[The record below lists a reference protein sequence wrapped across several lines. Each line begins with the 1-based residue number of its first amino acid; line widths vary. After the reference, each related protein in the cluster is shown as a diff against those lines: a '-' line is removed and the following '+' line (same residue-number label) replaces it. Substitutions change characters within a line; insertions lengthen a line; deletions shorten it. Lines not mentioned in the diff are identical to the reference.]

1 MDEATK
7 NAFRGALEREEGLI
21 AMDRRK
27 RTTKDDFESLAV
39 IGRGAFGEVRLVRT
53 TAKESGNVEVFAL
66 KSMKKEAMVLKNQV
80 GHVRAGEDPLGRRGV
95 CTCGAHS
102 STVERPSSASGLS
115 CYNTPHPQ
123 SATSSLRP
131 PLTTDTSPSS
141 TFPSRTPR
149 TSTWLWSTW
158 QGVTL

>member
-1 MDEATK
+1 VSRHADLKNEVLEKKTRSALLEKKLASDPSLDEATK

-53 TAKESGNVEVFAL
+53 TAKESRNVEIFAL

-80 GHVRAGEDPLGRRGV
+80 GHVRAGE
-95 CTCGAHS
+95 
-102 STVERPSSASGLS
+102 E
-115 CYNTPHPQ
+115 
-123 SATSSLRP
+123 
-131 PLTTDTSPSS
+131 
-141 TFPSRTPR
+141 
-149 TSTWLWSTW
+149 
-158 QGVTL
+158 